1 MRKIIFLYIAVLY
14 LLLMKPC
21 QILSQRTPICPEEDY
36 PEDPY
41 ETYDPQLNIRIC
53 LNGLGLGCDNCC
65 VTFYYFKRY
74 VNGGNYLD
82 FQLDYVVWE
91 DINDPGN
98 PNPQNCILCG
108 RINEEY
114 IKMMALKRMFLR
126 HCYGGYEYDFRNRT
140 SYNHH
145 VVMRSGC
152 VRPGQD
158 GYPLVCEIT
167 GCCYKLYKI
176 TINQL
181 ATDIQI

>member
-1 MRKIIFLYIAVLY
+1 
-14 LLLMKPC
+14 MKPC

-181 ATDIQI
+181 GTDIQI